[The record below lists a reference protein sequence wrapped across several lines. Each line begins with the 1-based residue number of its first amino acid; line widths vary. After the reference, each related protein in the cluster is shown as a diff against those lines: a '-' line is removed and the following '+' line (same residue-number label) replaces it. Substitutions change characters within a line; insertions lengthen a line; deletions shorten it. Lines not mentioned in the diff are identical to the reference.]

1 MTEQEMQNNKV
12 ANRTNELEYTFKCK
26 DCGKPTTIKMAEI
39 TYCHDSGLRVTE
51 RCKESRDAKNRRFK
65 QI

>member
-26 DCGKPTTIKMAEI
+26 DCGKPTTIKLAEI
-39 TYCHDSGLRVTE
+39 TYCHDNRLRVTE
-51 RCKESRDAKNRRFK
+51 RCKE
-65 QI
+65 

>member
-12 ANRTNELEYTFKCK
+12 ANRTTELEYTFICK
-26 DCGKPTTIKMAEI
+26 DCGKPTTIMLAEI
-39 TYCHDSGLRVTE
+39 TYCHDNGLRVTE
-51 RCKESRDAKNRRFK
+51 RCKECRDAKNRRFA

>member
-12 ANRTNELEYTFKCK
+12 ANRTNELEYTFICK
-26 DCGKPTTIKMAEI
+26 DCDKPTTIKLAEV
-39 TYCHDSGLRVTE
+39 TYCHDNGLRVTE
-51 RCKESRDAKNRRFK
+51 RCKECRDAKNRRFA